1 MVESSANPSSSSS
14 PTTFSPP
21 CQPAA
26 YWPRLVVW
34 SSGSARRVAESTLI
48 FSACNAAGWKLTGS
62 SIAVSASS
70 CMRWFWMTSRA
81 APMPS

>member
-1 MVESSANPSSSSS
+1 MVGLLDEEGFAEDS
-14 PTTFSPP
+14 TTET
-21 CQPAA
+21 
-26 YWPRLVVW
+26 L
-34 SSGSARRVAESTLI
+34 AESTLI

>member
-1 MVESSANPSSSSS
+1 M
-14 PTTFSPP
+14 
-21 CQPAA
+21 
-26 YWPRLVVW
+26 
-34 SSGSARRVAESTLI
+34 AESTLI